1 MAPRLVMKRVP
12 RRLQTRPDLGRNLV
26 NAFCRTMAREASGTS
41 GARPHYLYVS
51 RSLARR
57 AVRPA
62 APLADPRHRSLNV
75 RARALFA
82 RATSLVCRLRCR
94 HQCQHRLRFR
104 SVRASRRRLASRRHG
119 KWHVSRRALVV
130 CRPPLDRPRCSNNEG
145 GGGGGGFCCRIRQL
159 FVARRVAASP
169 PPSLQ
174 SPEQPPLPQ
183 RSRGAPS
190 RLAEPD
196 PAAPRRQAGSGS
208 GVGTCLRL
216 MLGRP
221 LRFRPRHFRSY
232 HLRSPCS
239 RLACRPR
246 CRLLAV
252 PSLRRSRARLHTYT
266 PSYTPGRLPASGACG
281 A

>member
-1 MAPRLVMKRVP
+1 M
-12 RRLQTRPDLGRNLV
+12 
-26 NAFCRTMAREASGTS
+26 ETS

-94 HQCQHRLRFR
+94 HRCQHRLRFR

-119 KWHVSRRALVV
+119 IWHVSRRALVV

-190 RLAEPD
+190 RSPSLTP
-196 PAAPRRQAGSGS
+196 PRRGAKLAAEAGSA
-208 GVGTCLRL
+208 CLRL
-216 MLGRP
+216 MLGRH
-221 LRFRPRHFRSY
+221 LRFRPRQFRSY

-239 RLACRPR
+239 CLACRPR